1 MISDESKCSIF
12 EADFLTV
19 TNQKHQKQNKK
30 RKSKEENFEKLKD
43 KTMHTNFRILVSH
56 TSRYEG
62 IKTIIKKYCSI
73 LNDRLVSSYEP
84 AQEIWNESILQN
96 LETSFRVIPNFITE
110 NEEKLM
116 IKEVEPHLK
125 RLIYEKDHWDEAIV
139 KFRETERKHWNEN
152 NQRTIDRLKS
162 TSFHSEDKLI
172 PYVHVLD
179 LAEDGYIK
187 AHIDSTRVNTY

>member
-1 MISDESKCSIF
+1 MI
-12 EADFLTV
+12 
-19 TNQKHQKQNKK
+19 NQKQQNKNK
-30 RKSKEENFEKLKD
+30 KEKSKKKEKVEKLED
-43 KTMHTNFRILVSH
+43 KIMNMNFRILVSH

-62 IKTIIKKYCSI
+62 IKTLIKKYCSI

-84 AQEIWNESILQN
+84 VQEIWNESVLQN
-96 LETSFRVIPNFITE
+96 LQTSFQVIPNFITE

-116 IKEVEPHLK
+116 TKEVEPHLK

-162 TSFHSEDKLI
+162 TSFHPEDKLI

-187 AHIDSTRVNTY
+187 AHIDSTRVNTYLCQ